1 MVALTSSDVCLTVAL
16 ACDLVIFNQAGTRCV
31 AGVSE
36 PNRSVKVAVAGKT
49 HVRVIRL
56 LFRVFVEAFQAK
68 LAMDA
73 LGVVLAFV
81 AYTSRCVSTCLQKMQ
96 LHKDI
101 QNGIEIW
108 ESQITEKT
116 LSSK

>member
-16 ACDLVIFNQAGTRCV
+16 ACDLDTPFNHAGTRWV

-36 PNRSVKVAVAGKT
+36 LNRSVKVAVAGKT
-49 HVRVIRL
+49 HVRVIQL

-73 LGVVLAFV
+73 LGVVLAFI
-81 AYTSRCVSTCLQKMQ
+81 ADTPRCVSTCLQMMH

-101 QNGIEIW
+101 QNEIEIRQR
-108 ESQITEKT
+108 ESQITR
-116 LSSK
+116 